1 MLLHVHEWGD
11 AAAPPVLCLHG
22 VMAHGGRFRKLAEER
37 LTEFR
42 VLAPDLRGHGRSGW
56 EPPWTIGQHVEDLR
70 ETLETAGVER
80 ATVIGHSFG
89 GRLTLELT
97 AAGLAARMVLLDPVV
112 WVPPA
117 IMLQRAEQARHER
130 SFANEDEAR
139 AERAELSPLAPPDL
153 IDEEFQEHLV
163 QGDDG
168 QLRFRYSQA
177 AVVAA
182 LGELSQR
189 PPDWNLLQ
197 VPALLVV
204 GSYLGTLSHSLTAAA
219 ALHTRGVPIAGI
231 VVSESEEQPVPA
243 AETAATLARFT
254 APMPIQVLPR
264 VGSAPLL
271 PLLEPYLK

>member
-11 AAAPPVLCLHG
+11 PAAPPVLCLHG
-22 VMAHGGRFRKLAEER
+22 VMAHGRRFRRLAEER
-37 LTEFR
+37 LTHFR

-56 EPPWTIGQHVEDLR
+56 EPPWTIAQHVEDLR
-70 ETLETAGVER
+70 ETLEAAGVER

-97 AAGLAARMVLLDPVV
+97 AVGLAERIVLLDPVV

-117 IMLQRAEQARHER
+117 IMLERAEQARHDR

-139 AERAELSPLAPPDL
+139 AERAELSPLAPREL
-153 IDEEFQEHLV
+153 IDEEFREHLV
-163 QGDDG
+163 QGEDG
-168 QLRFRYSQA
+168 RLRFRYSQA

-189 PPDWNLLQ
+189 PPDWELLQ

-204 GSYLGTLSHSLTAAA
+204 GADTDVT
-219 ALHTRGVPIAGI
+219 
-231 VVSESEEQPVPA
+231 VPA
-243 AETAATLARFT
+243 VVEALRTELAGLEVVTVPGRHVVLWDAYEETADAIGTF
-254 APMPIQVLPR
+254 
-264 VGSAPLL
+264 
-271 PLLEPYLK
+271 LEDAGA

>member
-11 AAAPPVLCLHG
+11 PAAPPVLCLHG
-22 VMAHGGRFRKLAEER
+22 VMAHGRRFRRLAEER
-37 LTEFR
+37 LTHFR

-56 EPPWTIGQHVEDLR
+56 EPPWTIEQHVDDLR
-70 ETLETAGVER
+70 ETLEAAGVER

-97 AAGLAARMVLLDPVV
+97 AVGLAERIVLLDPVV

-117 IMLQRAEQARHER
+117 IMLERAEQARNDR

-139 AERAELSPLAPPDL
+139 AERAELSPLAPREL

-163 QGDDG
+163 EGEDG
-168 QLRFRYSQA
+168 RLRFRYSQA

-189 PPDWNLLQ
+189 PPDWELLQ
-197 VPALLVV
+197 VPTLLVV
-204 GSYLGTLSHSLTAAA
+204 GADTDVT
-219 ALHTRGVPIAGI
+219 
-231 VVSESEEQPVPA
+231 VPA
-243 AETAATLARFT
+243 VVEALRTELAGLEVVTVPGRHVVLWDAYEETADAIGTF
-254 APMPIQVLPR
+254 
-264 VGSAPLL
+264 
-271 PLLEPYLK
+271 LEDAGA